1 MKICDRQ
8 SELAQT
14 NADSK
19 SNAEPVTT
27 TVAPRPD
34 FPIKFTQLYINGKW
48 QDSSSGKTFAAIDPT
63 TEAVVAQLAEGT
75 VEDVETAVIGA
86 HEAFENGSWGKM
98 SGHERGEILWRVGD
112 LFHKYGEE
120 LAFLQAKEMGRLF
133 RDSMTVDI
141 PHLANMFH
149 YYAGWASKIEGSV
162 KQTTKGLHTYTLREP
177 LGVVAAITPF
187 NFPLILSIS
196 KFAPALT
203 CGNTIIH
210 KPASA
215 TPLSALL
222 VAQMMEEAGVPPG
235 VFNVVM
241 GPGGTVG
248 NALSKHPG
256 IEKVAITGSTAS
268 GIRVIKDSADTLK
281 HLTMELGG
289 KSANIIFADADL
301 DAATQTAYDGMFYN
315 KGEICYAGS
324 RMLVER
330 SVYDEVVERVRQKAL
345 STKPGDPLDPNSQM
359 GPIANKSEYDKVLNY
374 MQVGQRDG
382 ARLVA
387 GGKAASIGTG
397 KGYFVEPTVFAD
409 VNSDMTIAREETFGP
424 ILSIIPFNDFED
436 AIRIANGN
444 QYGLASGVH
453 SRDIKKAHKA
463 AAKLKAGTVWVN
475 TYGHFD
481 PSGPFGGYKM
491 SGYGR
496 EQGWEALEFYLQTK
510 TVWVDLS

>member
-1 MKICDRQ
+1 MLMKIYAQAEQ
-8 SELAQT
+8 SKAS
-14 NADSK
+14 A
-19 SNAEPVTT
+19 
-27 TVAPRPD
+27 RPD
-34 FPIKFTQLYINGKW
+34 FPITLNKLYIHGAW
-48 QDSSSGKTFAAIDPT
+48 RDSSSGKTFPVIDPT
-63 TEAVVAQLAEGT
+63 TEAEVAQVSEGT
-75 VEDVETAVIGA
+75 VEDVELAVNA
-86 HEAFENGSWGKM
+86 AKSAFEGVWGQM
-98 SGHERGEILWRVGD
+98 SGHERGEILWCVGD
-112 LFHKYGEE
+112 LFLKYGEE

-133 RDSMTVDI
+133 TDSMTVDI
-141 PHLANMFH
+141 PHLAKMFH

-162 KQTTKGLHTYTLREP
+162 KQATKGLHTYTLREP

-196 KFAPALT
+196 KFAPALAA
-203 CGNTIIH
+203 GNTIIH

-215 TPLSALL
+215 TPLSALK

-235 VFNVVM
+235 VSNVVM

-248 NALSKHPG
+248 NALSTHPG

-330 SVYDEVVERVRQKAL
+330 TVYDEVIERVKQRAL
-345 STKPGDPLDPNSQM
+345 STKPGDPLDPASQM

-374 MQVGQRDG
+374 MQVGQQDG

-387 GGKAASIGTG
+387 GGKAADIGTG

-409 VNSDMTIAREETFGP
+409 VHSEMTIAREESFGP
-424 ILSIIPFNDFED
+424 ILSIIPFDTFED

-453 SRDIKKAHKA
+453 TQDIKKAHKA
-463 AAKLKAGTVWVN
+463 AAQLKAGTVWVN

-481 PSGPFGGYKM
+481 PSAPFGGYKM

>member
-1 MKICDRQ
+1 MQNREYVESPQ
-8 SELAQT
+8 SST
-14 NADSK
+14 C
-19 SNAEPVTT
+19 
-27 TVAPRPD
+27 PD
-34 FPIKFTQLYINGKW
+34 FPITLTQLYIDGEW
-48 QDSSSGKTFAAIDPT
+48 RDSASGKTFAVIDPT
-63 TEAVVAQLAEGT
+63 TEAEIAQVAEGT
-75 VEDVETAVIGA
+75 VEDVELAVQA
-86 HEAFENGSWGKM
+86 ANAAFVGDWGRM

-112 LFHKYGEE
+112 LFLKYGEE

-133 RDSMTVDI
+133 TDSMTVDI

-162 KQTTKGLHTYTLREP
+162 KQSTKGLHTYTLREP

-187 NFPLILSIS
+187 NFPLILSVS
-196 KFAPALT
+196 KFAPALAA
-203 CGNTIIH
+203 GNTIIH
-210 KPASA
+210 KPASV
-215 TPLSALL
+215 TPLSALKA
-222 VAQMMEEAGVPPG
+222 AQIMQEAGMPPG
-235 VFNVVM
+235 VFNVVA

-248 NALSKHPG
+248 NALSTHPG

-268 GIRVIKDSADTLK
+268 GIRVVKDSADTLK

-301 DAATQTAYDGMFYN
+301 DAATQTAYYGIFYN

-330 SVYDEVVERVRQKAL
+330 TVYEEVIDRVRQRAL
-345 STKPGDPLDPNSQM
+345 DTIPGDPLDPASEM

-374 MQVGQRDG
+374 MEVGQKDG
-382 ARLVA
+382 ARLVT
-387 GGKAASIGTG
+387 GGKAANIGTG

-424 ILSIIPFNDFED
+424 ILSIIPFDGFD
-436 AIRIANGN
+436 QAIAIANGN
-444 QYGLASGVH
+444 QYGLAAGVH
-453 SRDIKKAHKA
+453 TLDIKKAHKA
-463 AAKLKAGTVWVN
+463 AAQLKAGTVWVN
-475 TYGHFD
+475 TYSRFD
-481 PSGPFGGYKM
+481 PSAPFGGYKM

-510 TVWVDLS
+510 TVWVDLT

>member
-1 MKICDRQ
+1 MKIPR
-8 SELAQT
+8 ELGV
-14 NADSK
+14 
-19 SNAEPVTT
+19 P
-27 TVAPRPD
+27 
-34 FPIKFTQLYINGKW
+34 F
-48 QDSSSGKTFAAIDPT
+48 QDDLG
-63 TEAVVAQLAEGT
+63 
-75 VEDVETAVIGA
+75 
-86 HEAFENGSWGKM
+86 GS
-98 SGHERGEILWRVGD
+98 
-112 LFHKYGEE
+112 
-120 LAFLQAKEMGRLF
+120 
-133 RDSMTVDI
+133 
-141 PHLANMFH
+141 HLA
-149 YYAGWASKIEGSV
+149 
-162 KQTTKGLHTYTLREP
+162 L
-177 LGVVAAITPF
+177 
-187 NFPLILSIS
+187 
-196 KFAPALT
+196 
-203 CGNTIIH
+203 H

-215 TPLSALL
+215 TPLSALK
-222 VAQMMEEAGVPPG
+222 VAQIMEEAGVPPG

-248 NALSKHPG
+248 NALSTHPG

-268 GIRVIKDSADTLK
+268 GIRAIKDSADTLK

-330 SVYDEVVERVRQKAL
+330 AVYDEVIDRVRQRAL
-345 STKPGDPLDPNSQM
+345 STKPGDPLDPASDM
-359 GPIANKSEYDKVLNY
+359 GPIANKSEYDKLLNY
-374 MQVGQRDG
+374 MEVGKKDG

-387 GGKAASIGTG
+387 GGKAADVGTG

-409 VNSDMTIAREETFGP
+409 VNSNMAIAREETFGP
-424 ILSIIPFNDFED
+424 ILSIIPFDGFDD

-453 SRDIKKAHKA
+453 TCDIKKAHKA
-463 AAKLKAGTVWVN
+463 AARLKAGTVWVN

-510 TVWVDLS
+510 TVWVDLL

>member
-1 MKICDRQ
+1 MKIYAQAEQ
-8 SELAQT
+8 SKAS
-14 NADSK
+14 A
-19 SNAEPVTT
+19 
-27 TVAPRPD
+27 RPD
-34 FPIKFTQLYINGKW
+34 FPITLNKLYIHGEW
-48 QDSSSGKTFAAIDPT
+48 RDSSSGKTFSVIDPT
-63 TEAVVAQLAEGT
+63 TEAEVAQVAEGT
-75 VEDVETAVIGA
+75 VEDVESAVKSA
-86 HEAFENGSWGKM
+86 SEAFEVGAWSQF

-112 LFHKYGEE
+112 LFLKYGQE
-120 LAFLQAKEMGRLF
+120 LAFLQSKEMGRLF
-133 RDSMTVDI
+133 TDSMTVDI

-196 KFAPALT
+196 KFAPALAA
-203 CGNTIIH
+203 GNTIIH

-215 TPLSALL
+215 TPLSALK
-222 VAQMMEEAGVPPG
+222 VAQIMEEAGVPPG
-235 VFNVVM
+235 VFNVVIV
-241 GPGGTVG
+241 PGGTVG
-248 NALSKHPG
+248 NALSMHPG

-268 GIRVIKDSADTLK
+268 GIRVIKDSANTLK

-301 DAATQTAYDGMFYN
+301 GAATQTAYDGMFYN

-330 SVYDEVVERVRQKAL
+330 TIYDEVIERVRQRAL
-345 STKPGDPLDPNSQM
+345 STKPGDPLDPASQM

-374 MQVGQRDG
+374 MQVGQQDG

-387 GGKAASIGTG
+387 GGKAADIGTG

-409 VNSDMTIAREETFGP
+409 VHSEMTIAREESFGP
-424 ILSIIPFNDFED
+424 ILSIIPFDTFED

-453 SRDIKKAHKA
+453 TRDIKKAHKA
-463 AAKLKAGTVWVN
+463 AARLKAGTVWVN

-481 PSGPFGGYKM
+481 PSAPFGGYKM

>member
-1 MKICDRQ
+1 MLTCTQVEQPKI
-8 SELAQT
+8 SA
-14 NADSK
+14 
-19 SNAEPVTT
+19 
-27 TVAPRPD
+27 RPD
-34 FPIKFTQLYINGKW
+34 FPITLNQLYINGEW
-48 QDSSSGKTFAAIDPT
+48 RDSTTGKTFSVIDPT
-63 TEAVVAQLAEGT
+63 TEAQVAQVAEGT
-75 VEDVETAVIGA
+75 IEDVESAVIAAGK
-86 HEAFENGSWGKM
+86 AFETGSWGQM
-98 SGHERGEILWRVGD
+98 SGHERGQILWRVGD
-112 LFHKYGEE
+112 LFLKYGEE

-133 RDSMTVDI
+133 TDAIAVDI

-149 YYAGWASKIEGSV
+149 YFAGWASKIEGSV
-162 KQTTKGLHTYTLREP
+162 KQTVKGLHTYTLREP

-187 NFPLILSIS
+187 NFPLVLSIH
-196 KFAPALT
+196 KFAPALA

-215 TPLSALL
+215 TPLSALK
-222 VAQMMEEAGVPPG
+222 VAQIMEEAGVPPG

-241 GPGGTVG
+241 GPGSTVG
-248 NALSKHPG
+248 NALSTHPG

-301 DAATQTAYDGMFYN
+301 DQAAETAYYGMFYN

-330 SVYDEVVERVRQKAL
+330 SVYDEVVEKVSERAKR
-345 STKPGDPLDPNSQM
+345 TKVGDPLDLTSEM
-359 GPIANKSEYDKVLNY
+359 GPIATKSEYDNVLRY
-374 MQVGQRDG
+374 LEVGKQDG
-382 ARLVA
+382 ARLSA
-387 GGKAASIGTG
+387 GGKAYDIGTG
-397 KGYFVEPTVFAD
+397 KGYFVEPTVFVDA
-409 VNSDMTIAREETFGP
+409 NSDMTIAREETFGP
-424 ILSIIPFNDFED
+424 ILTIIPFQDFDD

-453 SRDIKKAHKA
+453 TRDIKKAHRA
-463 AAKLKAGTVWVN
+463 ARLLKAGTVWVN

-481 PSGPFGGYKM
+481 PSSPFGGYKM

-496 EQGWEALEFYLQTK
+496 ENGQEALEFYLQTK
-510 TVWVDLS
+510 TVWVDLSE

>member
-1 MKICDRQ
+1 MKICD
-8 SELAQT
+8 ST
-14 NADSK
+14 NVQ
-19 SNAEPVTT
+19 PVAT
-27 TVAPRPD
+27 RPY
-34 FPIKFTQLYINGKW
+34 FPINRTQLYIDGQW
-48 QDSSSGKTFAAIDPT
+48 QDSASGKTFAVIDPT
-63 TEAVVAQLAEGT
+63 TEEILAHVAEGT
-75 VEDVETAVIGA
+75 ATDVEAAVAAAQRAFVGA
-86 HEAFENGSWGKM
+86 WGQL

-112 LFHKYGEE
+112 LFYQYAEE
-120 LAFLQAKEMGRLF
+120 LAYLQAKEMGRLY
-133 RDSMTVDI
+133 RDSMQVEGS
-141 PHLANMFH
+141 HLPKMFH
-149 YYAGWASKIEGSV
+149 YYAGWASKLEGSV
-162 KQTTKGLHTYTLREP
+162 KQTVKGLHTYTLREP

-196 KFAPALT
+196 KFAPALAA
-203 CGNTIIH
+203 GNTIIH

-215 TPLSALL
+215 TPLSALK
-222 VAQMMEEAGVPPG
+222 VAQIFAEAGVPPG
-235 VFNVVM
+235 VFNIVP

-248 NALSKHPG
+248 NALSTHPG

-301 DAATQTAYDGMFYN
+301 ATATQSAYDGMFYN

-330 SVYDEVVERVRQKAL
+330 PIYEDVVERVRERAL
-345 STKPGDPLDPNSQM
+345 ATKPGDPLDPSSDM
-359 GPIANKSEYDKVLNY
+359 GPIANKSEYDKVLHY
-374 MQVGQRDG
+374 MNVGVEDG

-387 GGKAASIGTG
+387 GGKAYDIGTG

-409 VNSDMTIAREETFGP
+409 VDSAMTIAREESFGP
-424 ILSIIPFNDFED
+424 ILSIIPFDGFEE
-436 AIRIANGN
+436 AIQIANGN

-453 SRDIKKAHKA
+453 TRDIKKAHRA
-463 AAKLKAGTVWVN
+463 AAQLKAGTVWVN
-475 TYGHFD
+475 TYGQFD
-481 PSGPFGGYKM
+481 PSAPFGGYKM

-510 TVWVDLS
+510 TVWVDLT

>member
-1 MKICDRQ
+1 MIICESVRF
-8 SELAQT
+8 
-14 NADSK
+14 
-19 SNAEPVTT
+19 EPTGEST
-27 TVAPRPD
+27 RPN
-34 FPIKFTQLYINGKW
+34 FPITLTQLYINGEW
-48 QDSSSGKTFAAIDPT
+48 RDSTSGKTFPAIDPT
-63 TEAVVAQLAEGT
+63 TEEEIAQVAEGT
-75 VEDVETAVIGA
+75 IEDVEAAVQA
-86 HEAFENGSWGKM
+86 ANAAFETGTWSQL
-98 SGHERGEILWRVGD
+98 SGHERGEVLWKVGD
-112 LFHKYGEE
+112 LFRKYGEE

-133 RDSMTVDI
+133 TDSMTIDI

-162 KQTTKGLHTYTLREP
+162 KQTIKGLHTYTLREP
-177 LGVVAAITPF
+177 LGIVAAITPF

-196 KFAPALT
+196 KFAPALVA
-203 CGNTIIH
+203 GNTIIH

-215 TPLSALL
+215 TPLSALK
-222 VAQMMEEAGVPPG
+222 VAQIMKEAGVPPG

-241 GPGGTVG
+241 GPGSTVG
-248 NALSKHPG
+248 NALSTHPG
-256 IEKVAITGSTAS
+256 IEKVAITGPTAS

-330 SVYDEVVERVRQKAL
+330 SIYDEVVDRVRQRAL
-345 STKPGDPLDPNSQM
+345 STKPGDPLDPNSDM
-359 GPIANKSEYDKVLNY
+359 GPIANKSEYDKVLSY
-374 MQVGQRDG
+374 MSIGQKDG

-387 GGKAASIGTG
+387 GGNAADIGTG
-397 KGYFVEPTVFAD
+397 KGYFIEPTVFAD
-409 VNSDMTIAREETFGP
+409 VNSEMTIACEESFGP
-424 ILSIIPFNDFED
+424 ILSIIPFDDFED
-436 AIRIANGN
+436 AIRIANSN

-453 SRDIKKAHKA
+453 TRDIKKAHKA

-475 TYGHFD
+475 TYGQFD

>member
-1 MKICDRQ
+1 MTAID
-8 SELAQT
+8 SA
-14 NADSK
+14 NAS
-19 SNAEPVTT
+19 A
-27 TVAPRPD
+27 RPD
-34 FPIKFTQLYINGKW
+34 FPITLNQLYINGQW
-48 QDSSSGKTFAAIDPT
+48 RDSSSGKTFAAIDPT
-63 TEAVVAQLAEGT
+63 TEAEIAQVAEGT
-75 VEDVETAVIGA
+75 VEDVDVAVKA
-86 HEAFENGSWGKM
+86 ANKAFETGPWGQI

-112 LFHKYGEE
+112 LVRQAGEE

-133 RDSMTVDI
+133 TDSMTVDI
-141 PHLANMFH
+141 PHLVNMFH

-162 KQTTKGLHTYTLREP
+162 KQTVKGLHTYTLREP

-196 KFAPALT
+196 KFAPALA

-215 TPLSALL
+215 TPLSALKF
-222 VAQMMEEAGVPPG
+222 AQIMEAAGVPAG

-248 NALSKHPG
+248 NALSTHPG

-301 DAATQTAYDGMFYN
+301 EAATQTAYDGMFYN

-330 SVYDEVVERVRQKAL
+330 SVYDQVVERVRQRAL
-345 STKPGDPLDPNSQM
+345 STKPGDPLDPTSDM
-359 GPIANKSEYDKVLNY
+359 GPIANHSEYTKVLSY
-374 MQVGQRDG
+374 MQVGRNDG

-387 GGKAASIGTG
+387 GGKAADIGTG

-409 VNSDMTIAREETFGP
+409 VNSEMTIAREESFGP
-424 ILSIIPFNDFED
+424 ILSVIPFDSFED
-436 AIRIANGN
+436 AMRIANGN

-453 SRDIKKAHKA
+453 TRDLKKAHQA
-463 AAKLKAGTVWVN
+463 AARLKAGTVWVN

-481 PSGPFGGYKM
+481 PSGPFGGYKL